1 MEQRVLNIYKMSKGS
16 NYYMS
21 IFFILQ
27 PFYHNDLG
35 FFLNTKKLKHHCV
48 FHINYAKYTLYLTVL
63 TTNDQWKKEFNIHKM
78 LIIKELFFL
87 FCSHYH
93 HDRVIFLVKQK
104 SLNKIQNDIDLFS
117 KLRKIHK

>member
-1 MEQRVLNIYKMSKGS
+1 MQ
-16 NYYMS
+16 S
-21 IFFILQ
+21 IPYIWLFWQQMISE
-27 PFYHNDLG
+27 
-35 FFLNTKKLKHHCV
+35 
-48 FHINYAKYTLYLTVL
+48 
-63 TTNDQWKKEFNIHKM
+63 KEFNIHKM
-78 LIIKELFFL
+78 LIIKELFFK